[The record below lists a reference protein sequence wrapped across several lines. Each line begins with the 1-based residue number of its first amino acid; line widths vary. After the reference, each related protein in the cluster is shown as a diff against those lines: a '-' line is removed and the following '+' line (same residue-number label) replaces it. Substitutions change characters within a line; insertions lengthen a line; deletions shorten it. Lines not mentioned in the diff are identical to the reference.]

1 MNDPAVLSP
10 PLQDMIQQ
18 VGTTDIIVGVLTLN
32 NAGTIEQVVKS
43 VVEGLQQSFSGRSA
57 IILNCDGGSNDGTS
71 EIVSR
76 VASGGY
82 PVWTIPHMGVTY
94 PGLAVESG
102 LPGRRKVFAVS
113 ARRSRDYRPRPA

>member
-1 MNDPAVLSP
+1 MSDQAVLSP

-43 VVEGLQQSFSGRSA
+43 IVEGLQQAFSGASA

-71 EIVSR
+71 EAVSR
-76 VASGGY
+76 VA
-82 PVWTIPHMGVTY
+82 
-94 PGLAVESG
+94 
-102 LPGRRKVFAVS
+102 
-113 ARRSRDYRPRPA
+113 